1 MTKAQEQ
8 SNTKERIAIQA
19 LAGTL
24 GSSMKSMAASSEA
37 QQIAILGVAAIV
49 ASLPETAKISEE
61 RLTAAL
67 ALMAHGRSKDFTEK
81 LARFISMGVATS
93 REIPDVVEKIKAF
106 KATKN

>member
-1 MTKAQEQ
+1 MSKIHEQ
-8 SNTKERIAIQA
+8 TNTKERIAIQV

-24 GSSMKSMAASSEA
+24 GSSMKDMAATNEA
-37 QQIAILGVAAIV
+37 QQIAILGIAAIV
-49 ASLPETAKISEE
+49 ACLPETAKIPQE

-81 LARFISMGVATS
+81 LARFIATGVATS
-93 REIPDVVEKIKAF
+93 REIPKVVEKIKVH

>member
-1 MTKAQEQ
+1 MTKAQE
-8 SNTKERIAIQA
+8 STNKERVAIQA

-49 ASLPETAKISEE
+49 ACLPETAKISQE

-67 ALMAHGRSKDFTEK
+67 ALMAHGRSKDFTKK
-81 LARFISMGVATS
+81 LAQFIAMGVATS
-93 REIPDVVEKIKAF
+93 REIPDVMEKIKAY

>member
-8 SNTKERIAIQA
+8 FNAKERVAIQA

-24 GSSMKSMAASSEA
+24 GASMRSVAASSEA
-37 QQIAILGVAAIV
+37 QQIAILGTAAIV
-49 ASLPETAKISEE
+49 ACLPETAKISQE

-81 LARFISMGVATS
+81 LARFIAMGVATS
-93 REIPDVVEKIKAF
+93 REIPDVVEKIKAH
-106 KATKN
+106 KAPKN

>member
-1 MTKAQEQ
+1 MSKPHEQ
-8 SNTKERIAIQA
+8 ANTKERIAIQA

-24 GSSMKSMAASSEA
+24 GHSMKNMAETTEA
-37 QQIAILGVAAIV
+37 QQIAILSLAAIV
-49 ASLPETAKISEE
+49 ACLPETTRIPQE

-81 LARFISMGVATS
+81 LARFIAMGIATS
-93 REIPDVVEKIKAF
+93 HEIPKVVEKIKAH